1 MVVFGLEDRN
11 KKRVFVVNNVPSS
24 LGEEAFVDSVE
35 ISDSQSSI
43 FFTLADVLPRTKS
56 NRISGVVFLHSSPPE
71 SKNNRVDFFHKR
83 L

>member
-43 FFTLADVLPRTKS
+43 FFTLVDVLPRTKN
-56 NRISGVVFLHSSPPE
+56 NRISGVVSWTPAHQ
-71 SKNNRVDFFHKR
+71 NRRITLQKRTVDM
-83 L
+83 